1 MEYDLYSDELEEI
14 ITRIFECI
22 QFFRSHVHVMA
33 ICDVAPVQRKCVL
46 SGEIYASPA
55 ARVLHSHPQVQISP
69 FHLFRGNR
77 LEIGQ
82 KRASSFLLSALLL
95 HVGTFPRES
104 PSHLPP
110 HEDPRGSRGRTSRT
124 FLFRSLLF
132 RAKLPPF
139 PASFPLS
146 RHFPRFPRES
156 RLGCSCRAFCR
167 HRRERDGG
175 ERLYRL
181 FLHSVRF
188 DDDHRGS
195 VVERVYERDRVGT
208 VGECEK

>member
-77 LEIGQ
+77 LEIG
-82 KRASSFLLSALLL
+82 
-95 HVGTFPRES
+95 
-104 PSHLPP
+104 
-110 HEDPRGSRGRTSRT
+110 
-124 FLFRSLLF
+124 
-132 RAKLPPF
+132 
-139 PASFPLS
+139 
-146 RHFPRFPRES
+146 
-156 RLGCSCRAFCR
+156 
-167 HRRERDGG
+167 
-175 ERLYRL
+175 
-181 FLHSVRF
+181 
-188 DDDHRGS
+188 
-195 VVERVYERDRVGT
+195 
-208 VGECEK
+208 